1 MQKIWLEHYPYGV
14 PHEINPDKYASIPD
28 LFEKKIAQYGNRTAY
43 INHGTHIT
51 YKEVEEHSRHF
62 ANYLLQNLQL
72 EKGDRVGVMLPNIL
86 QFPIVFF
93 GILRAGLIVVNI
105 NPLYTPAELR
115 PILEDSNI
123 ATIVVLAQFAS
134 TIEKVL
140 PFTALKNVII
150 TEITDLFPPLKR
162 MVTSFVLKHIL
173 HKTPVHRLS
182 HPIYFLDAL
191 AFGKTVLFTPGPIA
205 RDDIAILQYTGG
217 TTGLPKGVM
226 LTHRNL
232 LANIIQGLA
241 WISPLLSSDP
251 PETFV
256 TPLPLYHIFSMTAN
270 ALIPLCLGAVNIL
283 ITNPKDIK
291 QFIEE
296 IAHQPFT
303 VITGVNTLYKTLL
316 NSPQFLKNVSFAHLK
331 LALAGGMSLQKDI
344 ASLWQKTTGKPLL
357 EAYGLSEASP
367 GISMMPV
374 NLEQRREGSVGLP
387 WPSTEVDIRSDT
399 GISLNINE
407 EGEIW
412 VKGPQV
418 MQGYWNNLQA
428 TRSVLIDDWLDT
440 GDIGKIDADGFL
452 SIVDRKKDMIIVSG
466 FNIYP
471 SEVEAVLLKHPD
483 IQEAAVVGVLDKD
496 GLEIVK
502 ACIVLRRPKLNRQDV
517 IAYCKTYLSA
527 YKIPRII
534 EFRDSLPKSAV
545 GKVLKR
551 ELR

>member
-1 MQKIWLEHYPYGV
+1 MQKIWLEHYPHGV
-14 PHEINPDKYASIPD
+14 PHEINPDKYTSLSD
-28 LFEKKIAQYGNRTAY
+28 LFEKKVAQYSTRTAY
-43 INHGTHIT
+43 INRGIHVT
-51 YKEVEEHSRHF
+51 YQEIEEHSRHF

-72 EKGDRVGVMLPNIL
+72 EKGDRVGVMLPNLL
-86 QFPIVFF
+86 QFPVVFF
-93 GILRAGLIVVNI
+93 GVLRAGLIAVNI

-115 PILEDSNI
+115 PILEDSGLK
-123 ATIVVLAQFAS
+123 TIVVLAQFTP

-140 PFTALKNVII
+140 PFTVLKNIII
-150 TEITDLFPPLKR
+150 TDATDLFPPIKR
-162 MVTSFVLKHIL
+162 AVASFLLKHVL
-173 HKTPVHRLS
+173 RKVPTHRLS
-182 HPIYFLDAL
+182 NPLNFREALD
-191 AFGKTVLFTPGPIA
+191 FGKTVLFTPGPIEHN
-205 RDDIAILQYTGG
+205 DIAMLQYTGG

-232 LANIIQGLA
+232 LANIQQGLA
-241 WISPLLSSDP
+241 WVSPLLSSDT
-251 PETFV
+251 PEVFI

-270 ALIPLCLGAVNIL
+270 ALIPLCLGAVNVL

-291 QFIEE
+291 QFVEE
-296 IAHQPFT
+296 ISPIRFT

-316 NSPQFLKNVSFAHLK
+316 NTPHFIKHVNFSYLKI
-331 LALAGGMSLQKDI
+331 ALAGGMSLQKDI
-344 ASLWQKTTGKPLL
+344 AQLWQTTTGKPLL

-387 WPSTEVDIRSDT
+387 WPSTEVDIRNDT
-399 GISLNINE
+399 GVSLNMNE

-418 MQGYWNNLQA
+418 MEGYWNNLQA
-428 TRSVLIDDWLDT
+428 TRSVLIDGWLDT
-440 GDIGKIDADGFL
+440 GDIGKIDSDGFL

-517 IAYCKTYLSA
+517 IAYCKTYLSS

-534 EFRDSLPKSAV
+534 EFRDSLPKSNV